1 MTAVRQTGNLEEE
14 PEEEEEQQQ
23 HEAQTTNG
31 VAEAANGH
39 GGADTL
45 KEVNLLSHP
54 LSLLQESVIKNALL
68 VPKEAEARAAAE
80 KQELL
85 ALQEEEA
92 RKQQQQQQQQQQ
104 PQQKK
109 QQEKSQLFNGL
120 TEEQV
125 TRHAERQERL
135 GLTSEEVIN
144 EIHAESGAKVS
155 RRGSDT
161 CKI

>member
-31 VAEAANGH
+31 VAGAENGH

-45 KEVNLLSHP
+45 KEVNLPP
-54 LSLLQESVIKNALL
+54 LFNLQENVLKNALL
-68 VPKEAEARAAAE
+68 ALKEAEARAAAE

>member
-1 MTAVRQTGNLEEE
+1 M
-14 PEEEEEQQQ
+14 
-23 HEAQTTNG
+23 
-31 VAEAANGH
+31 
-39 GGADTL
+39 
-45 KEVNLLSHP
+45 LSSP
-54 LSLLQESVIKNALL
+54 LSLLQENVLKNALL
-68 VPKEAEARAAAE
+68 VPKEAEARATAE

-92 RKQQQQQQQQQQ
+92 RKQQQQQQQQQ

-144 EIHAESGAKVS
+144 EIHAESGAKVR